1 MPIISFLFKYT
12 LRYYFYHVYYFLNLK
27 KRVSITGTQK
37 IDDRKNKSDKKQDFN
52 FSAVMD
58 K

>member
-1 MPIISFLFKYT
+1 MLTISFIFKYT
-12 LRYYFYHVYYFLNLK
+12 LRYYFYRVYYFLNLK

-37 IDDRKNKSDKKQDFN
+37 IGDGKDKSDKKQDFN
-52 FSAVMD
+52 FSPVMD

>member
-1 MPIISFLFKYT
+1 MLTVSFIFKYT

-37 IDDRKNKSDKKQDFN
+37 IGDRKDKSDKKQDFN
-52 FSAVMD
+52 FSPVMD